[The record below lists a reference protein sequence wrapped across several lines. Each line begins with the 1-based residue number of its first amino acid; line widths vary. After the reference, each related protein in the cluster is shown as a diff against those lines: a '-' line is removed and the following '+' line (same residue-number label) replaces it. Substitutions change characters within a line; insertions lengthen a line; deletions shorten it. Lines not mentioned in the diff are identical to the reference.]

1 MNLQDA
7 IEFLSNMADSY
18 EGESEL
24 WQMEAWDETGDRE
37 KSLEKSMACSK
48 KADAIRTVLN
58 ALDR

>member
-24 WQMEAWDETGDRE
+24 WYMEALDEPGDYEESME
-37 KSLEKSMACSK
+37 KSGACFK
-48 KADAIRTVLN
+48 KADAIRTGLN
-58 ALDR
+58 ALNH